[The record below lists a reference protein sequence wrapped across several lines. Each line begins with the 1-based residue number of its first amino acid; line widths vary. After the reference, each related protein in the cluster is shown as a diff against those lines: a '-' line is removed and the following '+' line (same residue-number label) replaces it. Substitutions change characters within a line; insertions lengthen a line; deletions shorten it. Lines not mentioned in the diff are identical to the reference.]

1 MLAKWGAPVPC
12 LVLDAFGGTGTVA
25 LVATRLGRSAL
36 VIDLDPGAIAQARM
50 RLHLDPLV
58 GTREGG
64 DVDD

>member
-1 MLAKWGAPVPC
+1 M
-12 LVLDAFGGTGTVA
+12 LDAFGGTGTVA